1 MYYDVFSASKG
12 SEAIDELNYNNSFAW
27 LQSLYTGGDNGRG
40 TLDKILYRSYNDTIP
55 QQYVNYRNILLG
67 EGNDRWPAL
76 QSYYGE
82 NLCRLVDIK
91 KRYDPYFIFDFPQ
104 GKHGFSSFLLIM
116 FTDLI

>member
-1 MYYDVFSASKG
+1 MYYDVFSASEG

-104 GKHGFSSFLLIM
+104 GKHGFSSFLFIL